1 MGTSTSP
8 ITVVIADE
16 HEIARAGIRVI
27 LQTAPDIALVGEA
40 ANGLEAKQLIERLRP
55 NVAVLDLVMSDASPS
70 DITMWAYKHHPET
83 AILIVTGHSC
93 DCYLMQ
99 ILQAGAA
106 GFLGK
111 NAQGQELIHAILRAA
126 DGQTVFTQEQ
136 RRRAQ
141 EWQSNV
147 QTPWKRLTPRE
158 QDVLR
163 LIASGM
169 KNREIAERLQI
180 SRKTVEKHICRVFA
194 TIGVKSRTEAALW
207 LQESGLE

>member
-1 MGTSTSP
+1 MGTSTP
-8 ITVVIADE
+8 ITVVIADD
-16 HEIARAGIRVI
+16 HEIARVGLRVI

-40 ANGLEAKQLIERLRP
+40 ANGSEAKRLIERLKP
-55 NVAVLDLVMSDASPS
+55 HVAVLDLVMPDASPS
-70 DITMWAYKHHPET
+70 DITLWAYKHHPET
-83 AILIVTGHSC
+83 AILILTGHSR
-93 DCYLMQ
+93 DYYLAQ

-106 GFLGK
+106 GFLSK
-111 NAQGQELIHAILRAA
+111 DEQGQGLIHAIRRAA
-126 DGQTVFTQEQ
+126 DGQMIFTQEQ

-141 EWQSNV
+141 EWQVNV

-163 LIASGM
+163 LIAKGM
-169 KNREIAERLQI
+169 NNCEIAERLQI

-207 LQESGLE
+207 LRESGLE